1 MKIATV
7 AALLRNDGYFIFDF
21 CHSLSKN
28 VYLCSTYSPNRYRTT
43 TLDTMGW
50 SINCLV
56 GQGITMRVPALQRQ
70 WDVVVLDSV

>member
-1 MKIATV
+1 MKIATSL
-7 AALLRNDGYFIFDF
+7 AALAMTDILFFDF
-21 CHSLSKN
+21 WQSLSKN
-28 VYLCSTYSPNRYRTT
+28 VYLCNTYSPNRYRTT

>member
-7 AALLRNDGYFIFDF
+7 NALLRNDGYFIFDF

-56 GQGITMRVPALQRQ
+56 RQGITMRVPALQRQ